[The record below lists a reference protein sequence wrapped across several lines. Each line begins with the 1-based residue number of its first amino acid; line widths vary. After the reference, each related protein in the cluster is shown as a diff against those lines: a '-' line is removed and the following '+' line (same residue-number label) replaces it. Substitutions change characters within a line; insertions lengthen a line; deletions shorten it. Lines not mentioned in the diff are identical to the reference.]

1 MASVSLAAPC
11 ASIQRPFK
19 SHVYWACTV
28 DTEMRIELCGTQIPP
43 TNNGSFLRCRLNL
56 NRRQTLI
63 LPKSSLPALCATLR
77 AARLRELKDLGIIIH
92 ITVPSPSTSTI
103 KTPWLASRLR
113 QTSFHPATNDPAV
126 DLTSH
131 IALGPC
137 MPQAATPYDEVR
149 DVEWRNPCS
158 CDAGHSRRCGVAS
171 EMWHA
176 GRDNAACAQVTRQH
190 NITWLAAASTAHSN
204 ALA

>member
-19 SHVYWACTV
+19 SHVYWARTV
-28 DTEMRIELCGTQIPP
+28 DTEIRIELCRTQIPP
-43 TNNGSFLRCRLNL
+43 TNNGSFLWCRLNL
-56 NRRQTLI
+56 NRPQTLVFYQRGPFQHFV
-63 LPKSSLPALCATLR
+63 LPCERPACGNSGTWGSSSTSP
-77 AARLRELKDLGIIIH
+77 
-92 ITVPSPSTSTI
+92 PSTSTI

-113 QTSFHPATNDPAV
+113 QTSFHPATNNPAV

-131 IALGPC
+131 IGLGPLL
-137 MPQAATPYDEVR
+137 PQAATPYDEVR
-149 DVEWRNPCS
+149 GAEWRNPCS
-158 CDAGHSRRCGVAS
+158 CDAGRSRRCGVAS

-176 GRDNAACAQVTRQH
+176 GRDIAACAQVTRQH
-190 NITWLAAASTAHSN
+190 NITWLAAASTAHSH